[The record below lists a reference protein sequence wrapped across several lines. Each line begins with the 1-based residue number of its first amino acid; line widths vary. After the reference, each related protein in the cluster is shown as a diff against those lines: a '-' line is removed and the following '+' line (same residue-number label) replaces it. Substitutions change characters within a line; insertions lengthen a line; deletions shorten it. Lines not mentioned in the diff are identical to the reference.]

1 MQGLFFFIILHHLNM
16 MINKGSLICL
26 MVLFFFSGLYP
37 AKAAPDNSINNFI
50 IKENLIGNGKLAI
63 IACDSAEKPLES
75 VNGIFRFVI
84 NGFQHELRFH
94 DGVAITPQ
102 TLEKSTFV
110 FLKHRN
116 ESGSHGKLYFVA
128 KNKNGLNPIQISWIW
143 LIAIPVV
150 IILLMYLF
158 KRFVV
163 AGILILAG
171 LFYFN
176 YSKGLDIENLFETIF
191 HGIKGVL

>member
-1 MQGLFFFIILHHLNM
+1 MTH
-16 MINKGSLICL
+16 KGSLICFI
-26 MVLFFFSGLYP
+26 VFFCFNGLYTV
-37 AKAAPDNSINNFI
+37 KAESDNRINNFI

-63 IACDSAEKPLES
+63 IACDSAEKPLET

-84 NGFQHELRFH
+84 NGFQHELHFR

-102 TLEKSTFV
+102 TIEKSTFV
-110 FLKHRN
+110 FLKHKN

-128 KNKNGLNPIQISWIW
+128 TNKNGLNPIQINWIW

-163 AGILILAG
+163 IGILILAG

-191 HGIKGVL
+191 HGISNW

>member
-1 MQGLFFFIILHHLNM
+1 M
-16 MINKGSLICL
+16 MILKGGLIWLITIC
-26 MVLFFFSGLYP
+26 FGGLYT
-37 AKAAPDNSINNFI
+37 AKAASDNSINNFI

-63 IACDSAEKPLES
+63 IACDSVGKPLES

-84 NGFQHELRFH
+84 NGFQHELYFR

-102 TLEKSTFV
+102 TIEKSTFV

-116 ESGSHGKLYFVA
+116 ESGSHGKLYFVTT
-128 KNKNGLNPIQISWIW
+128 NKNGLNPIQISWIW

-150 IILLMYLF
+150 IILLMYVF
-158 KRFVV
+158 KRFIVI
-163 AGILILAG
+163 GILILAG

-191 HGIKGVL
+191 HGISNW